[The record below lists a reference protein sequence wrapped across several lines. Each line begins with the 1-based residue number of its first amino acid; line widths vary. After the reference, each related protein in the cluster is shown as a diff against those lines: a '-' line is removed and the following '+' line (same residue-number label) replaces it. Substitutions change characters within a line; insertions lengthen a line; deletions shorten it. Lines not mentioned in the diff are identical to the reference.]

1 MHPEFLS
8 QPTDE
13 ILETIWCR
21 REAGEDSLSGLL
33 AAAED
38 PNAAELLRRMQ
49 EAGVVRVDGDRL
61 ALAEAGEERART
73 IVRCHR
79 LAERL
84 LFDVLSLSAE
94 ESEQTACLMEHVL
107 RPTVTDAVCAFLG
120 HPPTS
125 PLGLEIPSG
134 PCCTARG
141 KEVRPVVVP
150 LSDLDLGKS
159 ARIVFMTPTFHKRVD
174 RLGSYGVVP
183 GSVIRLRQK
192 RPSFVI
198 ELEGTNLALDG
209 DVAREIYVRRES

>member
-1 MHPEFLS
+1 LT

-13 ILETIWCR
+13 VLETIWCR
-21 REAGEDSLSGLL
+21 RESGDESLSGLL
-33 AAAED
+33 AANGDGNTSA
-38 PNAAELLRRMQ
+38 L
-49 EAGVVRVDGDRL
+49 VRQLTDDGLVRLDGDRL
-61 ALAEAGEERART
+61 ALTASGETRART

-107 RPTVTDAVCAFLG
+107 SPAVADAVCAFLS
-120 HPPTS
+120 HPPAS
-125 PLGLEIPSG
+125 PHGLEIPSG
-134 PCCTARG
+134 ACCTSGQA
-141 KEVRPVVVP
+141 VRPVVVP
-150 LSDLDLGKS
+150 LGDLDIGRA
-159 ARIVFMTPTFHKRVD
+159 ARIVFLTPSFHKRVD

-198 ELEGTNLALDG
+198 DIEGTSLALDG
-209 DVAREIYVRRES
+209 DVAREIFVRREA